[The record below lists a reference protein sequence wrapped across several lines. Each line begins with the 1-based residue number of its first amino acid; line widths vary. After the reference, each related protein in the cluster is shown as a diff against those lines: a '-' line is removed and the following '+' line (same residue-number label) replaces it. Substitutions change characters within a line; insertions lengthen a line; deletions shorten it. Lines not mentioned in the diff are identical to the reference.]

1 MLLQRMN
8 QTFPFHQL
16 RQEVGRLFE
25 DYLGGVDGGTFSG
38 TRGSPAINLWEDG
51 DTLFAEAEVPGMNMQ
66 DLEVSVIGDELSIKG
81 QRKECCTKTEG
92 ATYHRQERGCGEF
105 SRLITLPCAVR
116 TDRVQA
122 VLKDG
127 VLTVTMP
134 KAEEAKP
141 RRIEVKAE

>member
-8 QTFPFHQL
+8 QTFPFHDL
-16 RQEVGRLFE
+16 RREVGRLFE
-25 DYLGGVDGGTFSG
+25 DYLGGVNGGMLGITQGF
-38 TRGSPAINLWEDG
+38 PAINLWEDG
-51 DTLFAEAEVPGMNMQ
+51 DTLFAEAEVPGLNMQ
-66 DLEVSVIGDELSIKG
+66 DLEVSVVGNELSIKG
-81 QRKECCTKTEG
+81 HRKECSKTDD
-92 ATYHRQERGCGEF
+92 ATYHRQERGGGEF
-105 SRLITLPCAVR
+105 SRFITLPCAVQ

-127 VLTVTMP
+127 VLTITMP